1 MRNQKLFA
9 FVLSIILFFCS
20 VNLLYPIISN
30 ATENL
35 PSRVINVVYDDSGSM
50 INNGKLV
57 DTWCQAKYSMEVFA
71 AMLGQNDSMN
81 VYVMS
86 DYDGG
91 AMSAPPRL
99 TLKGSSGA
107 ETNVNQVHSMLTP
120 ASNTPFNAVRKAY
133 DDLTRMQ
140 GDEKWLVILTDGA
153 FEDGAFTNQQV
164 EEYLGQ
170 KAQDINVMFLSMGAD
185 GAVIKSDDS
194 KNIFFEK
201 AQSNDQILNKITQ
214 ICTRIFNSN
223 KLEVDVSSGEFSFDI
238 PMSEIVVF
246 AQGDNVNIS
255 GITDGGGNK
264 ISYDKTPVKVR
275 YSDKPSSRGYDDFIV
290 DDKLNGSL
298 ATFSGDFSPGVYKV
312 DAGSAKTVEVY
323 YKPNVEIML
332 YLVGQEGQEVPYTDG
347 VRAGDYTVKF
357 GFVKAGTN
365 EPVAESRLLGNIEYA
380 ASIDYNNGQQVQDCS
395 NGSKVTIQEGKYH
408 IDAAASYLKYNS
420 VATHI
425 DFDVYKDKEIQL
437 ELIESPEY
445 QITMEEILHINEPMV
460 FKATLEGQE
469 IPASEWA
476 KMGEPELII
485 QNTLLPDDKVT
496 LYAEKGDVPGI
507 FSVYPKTKN
516 DSTKPEIYK
525 YYDIDYRLVVSHAV
539 DKSTWYGEAEAA
551 FSAKESRPFPY
562 PLPSPHVVIAWII
575 LLILLLILLGY
586 TPLFKKRLPK
596 RLKSR
601 PEIEYTS
608 KIGAKKKN
616 YSKGKFTKKTASVI
630 LPYVPERGTIK
641 YLPPGI
647 AGGPVLQVKAVGGQR
662 MEITNTRAFE
672 GKRDITFDGQYVEK
686 GVRKNLVKTAGLM
699 IVVDNTGAK
708 CKCFCNK

>member
-1 MRNQKLFA
+1 MRKKLFA
-9 FVLSIILFFCS
+9 FVLSILFLLCS
-20 VNLLYPIISN
+20 FALSDPLISH

-71 AMLGQNDSMN
+71 AMLGNNDTMN

-107 ETNVNQVHSMLTP
+107 ETNVNQVHSMLT
-120 ASNTPFNAVRKAY
+120 AAGNTPFNAVRKAY

-201 AQSNDQILNKITQ
+201 AQTNDQILNKITQ

-223 KLEVDVSSGEFSFDI
+223 KLEVDVNSGEFSFDI
-238 PMSEIVVF
+238 PMSEFVVF

-255 GITDGGGNK
+255 GITDSGGNK
-264 ISYDKTPVKVR
+264 ISYDKTPVKVK
-275 YSDKPSSRGYDDFIV
+275 YSDRPSSRGYADFIV

-323 YKPNVEIML
+323 YKPNVEIMM

-425 DFDVYKDKEIQL
+425 DFDVFRDKELQVEQI
-437 ELIESPEY
+437 SAPEY
-445 QITMEEILHINEPMV
+445 TITKEGIENAGEPMV

-476 KMGEPELII
+476 NFELPTINVSSGI
-485 QNTLLPDDKVT
+485 FKDNRIEFQV
-496 LYAEKGDVPGI
+496 EKGDSPGV
-507 FSVYPKTKN
+507 FNVYPKLKA
-516 DSTKPEIYK
+516 DKAEGSTFSS
-525 YYDIDYRLVVSHAV
+525 IDYRLIASHSAN
-539 DKSTWYGEAEAA
+539 KSTWYGEADGNAD
-551 FSAKESRPFPY
+551 FTDNRS
-562 PLPSPHVVIAWII
+562 WIDQHEDDI
-575 LLILLLILLGY
+575 KKLIIGGVFLFILLGY

-596 RLKSR
+596 RLKRR
-601 PEIEYTS
+601 PEIEYV
-608 KIGAKKKN
+608 AKGGYRRKD
-616 YSKGKFTKKTASVI
+616 YSKGKLVKRTATVM
-630 LPYVPERGTIK
+630 LPFIPERGTIK

-647 AGGPVLQVKAVGGQR
+647 AGGPILQVKASGGQR

-672 GKRDITFDGQYVEK
+672 GRRDITFDGQYVEK
-686 GVRKNLVKTAGLM
+686 GVRKNLLKTAGLV
-699 IVVDNTGAK
+699 IVVNTAEAK
-708 CKCFCNK
+708 CTCCCNK